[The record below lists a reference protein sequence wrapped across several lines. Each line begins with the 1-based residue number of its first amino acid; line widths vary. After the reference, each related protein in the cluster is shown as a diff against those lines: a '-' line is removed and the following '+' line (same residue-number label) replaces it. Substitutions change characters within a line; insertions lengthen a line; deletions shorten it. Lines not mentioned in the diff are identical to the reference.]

1 MKQKLF
7 LCLTGLLTTAGFLN
21 AQEASL
27 LFPDFSSEESNIYE
41 QYAEQIDKAAQ
52 LTVKKQMKTFQNYY
66 SNTSSKQ
73 LNLIQNHLL
82 SWATL
87 EEIYKKIGNTNQNG
101 SYLPDSI
108 LKQYKC
114 KYFEILFAKVK
125 PTHSLLE
132 AGMIARYT
140 FQLDDEQVSSLLNAF
155 VEISE
160 ILSRYT
166 DEQLFGSTTTGQA
179 IKTLRHLRYHDQN
192 IQKALAKVDTAA
204 YHRIRDIDHLI
215 TLNALTQKQFR
226 RVVFLNYEDKQKD
239 RERIWNML
247 DSANMTYDLD
257 KNAALYQITNYLVDL
272 KTAEE
277 TYWND
282 KNGRQVARHEIKKH
296 SPAVIKRYFSLRP
309 KKKQNNND
317 NETAKINYLW

>member
-7 LCLTGLLTTAGFLN
+7 LCLTGILTAPGLLN

-27 LFPDFSSEESNIYE
+27 LFPGFSNEESNIYE
-41 QYAEQIDKAAQ
+41 QHAGQIDKAAQ
-52 LTVKKQMKTFQNYY
+52 STVKEQMETFRTYY
-66 SNTSSKQ
+66 SNTPSKQ
-73 LNLIQNHLL
+73 LKQIQNHLL
-82 SWATL
+82 TWATL
-87 EEIYKKIGNTNQNG
+87 EEIYKEIGNTNQNG
-101 SYLPDSI
+101 SYLPDSL

-114 KYFEILFAKVK
+114 KYFEILFARVK

-132 AGMIARYT
+132 TSMTARYT

-160 ILSRYT
+160 ILSQYT
-166 DEQLFGSTTTGQA
+166 DEQLLGSTTTGQA

-192 IQKALAKVDTAA
+192 IQKALAKIDTAA
-204 YHRIRDIDHLI
+204 YQRIRDIDHLVS
-215 TLNALTQKQFR
+215 LNALTQKQFR
-226 RVVFLNYEDKQKD
+226 RVVFQNYKDKQKD
-239 RERIWNML
+239 RDRIWNML

-257 KNAALYQITNYLVDL
+257 KNVALYQITNYLVDL

-282 KNGRQVARHEIKKH
+282 KNGRQVARHEIKKR

-309 KKKQNNND
+309 KKKQNNNYY
-317 NETAKINYLW
+317 ETSKMNYLW